1 MVIREQVV
9 KVIYSATSEALKEQ
23 LKDLIK
29 VGNRIVSVVPTSEF
43 VSFDLGTPH
52 ANYIIVYEKPYDE

>member
-1 MVIREQVV
+1 MVIREQEV
-9 KVIYSATSEALKEQ
+9 KVIYSATSEELKGQ

-43 VSFDLGTPH
+43 VSFDLGVPR
-52 ANYIIVYEKPYDE
+52 ASYVIVYEKPYDH